1 MQENEIITTI
11 KKNWNSILASLQ
23 NDWDMTPVS
32 IDTWCRSLVDNIY
45 AIEDGVVIFALDEM
59 PMVNILRK
67 KYGQYIKASIC
78 ELTEI
83 KLDVDFRL
91 RKDLENMKHS
101 EKNKAVSS
109 YINAASKSGSKTN
122 LNPKYTFDTFVVGS
136 NNNFAHA
143 ACLAVAESPGEVY
156 NPLFIYGGVGLGK
169 THLMQSIAHFVINSD
184 ADKKVTYITSEEFMN
199 EMIDAIKNQKNREF
213 REKYRNVDVLLID
226 DIQFIS
232 NRESTQEEFFHTFNT
247 LYGSNKQIVI
257 SSDRPPKE
265 LTKLEDRIR
274 TRFEQG
280 LQVDI
285 KPPTYETSMAI
296 LDKKI
301 EAEGYSVPYEVK
313 DFIVNN
319 INSNIRELEGAL
331 TKITAYSKLSNNPI
345 TLEMAQDMLKDLISP
360 NAKRE
365 VTIEYIIQVVA
376 DHFGIPIVDIISAKR
391 KADIV
396 YPRQI
401 AMYLCRTCTQ
411 EPLTSIGKVLGNRDH
426 TTVIHGA
433 EKIEEEIKN
442 DEKTKNVIDIL
453 IKKINPS

>member
-1 MQENEIITTI
+1 MQDNETLKLIRDNWDRILDTMQQDYDITPI
-11 KKNWNSILASLQ
+11 SIE
-23 NDWDMTPVS
+23 
-32 IDTWCRSLVDNIY
+32 TWCRNLINRIYSFEDNVITFSLKDKPEI
-45 AIEDGVVIFALDEM
+45 D
-59 PMVNILRK
+59 ILNK
-67 KYGQYIKASIC
+67 KYYHYIKSTISEFTGKKIDVMFLHEN
-78 ELTEI
+78 ELRNI
-83 KLDVDFRL
+83 KPA
-91 RKDLENMKHS
+91 
-101 EKNKAVSS
+101 EKKVSS
-109 YINAASKSGSKTN
+109 YNNGVSKNN
-122 LNPKYTFDTFVVGS
+122 LNPKYTFDTFVVGN

-143 ACLAVAESPGEVY
+143 ACLVVAESPGEVY

-169 THLMQSIAHFVINSD
+169 THLMQSIAHFVIHSD
-184 ADKKVTYITSEEFMN
+184 SSKKVTYITSEEFMN
-199 EMIDAIKNQKNREF
+199 EMIDAIKNQKNKEF

-274 TRFEQG
+274 TRFECG

-301 EAEGYSVPYEVK
+301 EAEGYNVPYEVK

-331 TKITAYSKLSNNPI
+331 TKITAYSKLSKNPI
-345 TLEMAQDMLKDLISP
+345 NLEMAQDILKDLISP

-365 VTIEYIIQVVA
+365 ITIEYIIQVVA
-376 DHFGIPIVDIISAKR
+376 DHFNVSIADIISAKR

-401 AMYLCRTCTQ
+401 AMYLCRKCTQ
-411 EPLTSIGKVLGNRDH
+411 EPLTSIGKYMGDRDH

-433 EKIEEEIKN
+433 DKIEKEIKEN
-442 DEKTKNVIDIL
+442 ENTKNVIDIL

>member
-1 MQENEIITTI
+1 MQENEIINKIKNNWDQILTTMQQDYDI
-11 KKNWNSILASLQ
+11 SN
-23 NDWDMTPVS
+23 VS
-32 IDTWCRSLVDNIY
+32 IDTWVKDLINHIYSYDNDI
-45 AIEDGVVIFALDEM
+45 ITFALTEK
-59 PMVNILRK
+59 PMIKILQTKYYHFIRSTLGEFTGKKIDVLFVHENDILNEKPVKKNI
-67 KYGQYIKASIC
+67 SP
-78 ELTEI
+78 
-83 KLDVDFRL
+83 
-91 RKDLENMKHS
+91 NMGVFS
-101 EKNKAVSS
+101 
-109 YINAASKSGSKTN
+109 TN
-122 LNPKYTFDTFVVGS
+122 LNPKYTFDTFVVGN

-169 THLMQSIAHFVINSD
+169 THLMQSIAHFVISSD
-184 ADKKVTYITSEEFMN
+184 DSKKVTYITSEEFMN

-301 EAEGYSVPYEVK
+301 EADGYNVPYEVK

-331 TKITAYSKLSNNPI
+331 NKITAYSKISNNPI
-345 TLEMAQDMLKDLISP
+345 SLEMAQDILKDLISP
-360 NAKRE
+360 NTKRE

-376 DHFGIPIVDIISAKR
+376 EHFGISIIDILSKKR
-391 KADIV
+391 KADIA

-401 AMYLCRTCTQ
+401 AMYLCRKCTQ
-411 EPLTSIGKVLGNRDH
+411 EPLATIGKYMGDRDH

-433 EKIEEEIKN
+433 EKIEKEIK
-442 DEKTKNVIDIL
+442 EKETTKNLVDVL
-453 IKKINPS
+453 IKKINPN

>member
-1 MQENEIITTI
+1 MPEIDIINKI
-11 KKNWNSILASLQ
+11 KENWNQILDIMQQDYDIS
-23 NDWDMTPVS
+23 DVS
-32 IDTWCRSLVDNIY
+32 IDAWVKDLINHIY
-45 AIEDGVVIFALDEM
+45 SYENDVITFALTEKPMIKILQAKYYHFIRSTLCEFTGKKIDILFVHENDIKDEK
-59 PMVNILRK
+59 PVDRKLSPNIGTSR
-67 KYGQYIKASIC
+67 
-78 ELTEI
+78 
-83 KLDVDFRL
+83 
-91 RKDLENMKHS
+91 
-101 EKNKAVSS
+101 
-109 YINAASKSGSKTN
+109 TN
-122 LNPKYTFDTFVVGS
+122 LNPKYTFNTFVVGN

-169 THLMQSIAHFVINSD
+169 THLMQSIAHFVISSD
-184 ADKKVTYITSEEFMN
+184 ASKKVTYITSEEFMN

-301 EAEGYSVPYEVK
+301 EADGYVVPYEVK

-331 TKITAYSKLSNNPI
+331 NKITAYSKISNNPI
-345 TLEMAQDMLKDLISP
+345 SLEMAQDILQDLISP
-360 NAKRE
+360 NTIRE

-376 DHFGIPIVDIISAKR
+376 EHFGISIIDILSKKR
-391 KADIV
+391 KADIA

-401 AMYLCRTCTQ
+401 AMYLCRKCTQ
-411 EPLTSIGKVLGNRDH
+411 EPLSTIGKYMGDRDH

-433 EKIEEEIKN
+433 EKIEKEIK
-442 DEKTKNVIDIL
+442 EKETTRNLVDVL
-453 IKKINPS
+453 IKKINPTNSL

>member
-1 MQENEIITTI
+1 MQENDTI
-11 KKNWNSILASLQ
+11 KIVKENWSQILSTMQ
-23 NDWDMTPVS
+23 QDYDISDIS
-32 IDTWCRSLVDNIY
+32 IDIWFKDLVNHIYSFENDTITFSLV
-45 AIEDGVVIFALDEM
+45 EK
-59 PMVNILRK
+59 PMIKILNT
-67 KYGQYIKASIC
+67 KYYHFIRSTIC
-78 ELTEI
+78 EFTGKKI
-83 KLDVDFRL
+83 DVAFVHENEL
-91 RKDLENMKHS
+91 KDKKVS
-101 EKNKAVSS
+101 AAPVSS
-109 YINAASKSGSKTN
+109 YNNSGAVKTN
-122 LNPKYTFDTFVVGS
+122 LNPKYTFDTFVVGN

-169 THLMQSIAHFVINSD
+169 THLMQSIAHFVISSD
-184 ADKKVTYITSEEFMN
+184 SSKKVTYITSEEFMN
-199 EMIDAIKNQKNREF
+199 EMIDAIKNQKNKEF

-331 TKITAYSKLSNNPI
+331 NKITAYSKISNNPI
-345 TLEMAQDMLKDLISP
+345 SLEMAQDILKDLISP
-360 NAKRE
+360 NTRRE
-365 VTIEYIIQVVA
+365 ITIEYIIQVVA
-376 DHFGIPIVDIISAKR
+376 DHFGISIVDIISAKR

-401 AMYLCRTCTQ
+401 AMYLCRECTQ
-411 EPLTSIGKVLGNRDH
+411 ESLVSIGKYMGDRDH

-433 EKIEEEIKN
+433 EKIEKEIKEN
-442 DEKTKNVIDIL
+442 ENTRNVIDIL

>member
-1 MQENEIITTI
+1 MQDNETLSKI
-11 KKNWNSILASLQ
+11 KENWNQILTTMQQDYDIS
-23 NDWDMTPVS
+23 NVS
-32 IDTWCRSLVDNIY
+32 IDTWVKDLINHIYSYDNN
-45 AIEDGVVIFALDEM
+45 VITFALTEK
-59 PMVNILRK
+59 PMIKILQTKYYHFIRSTLCEFTGK
-67 KYGQYIKASIC
+67 KIDIIFVHENDILNAKPVENKLNTNNPGIFKA
-78 ELTEI
+78 
-83 KLDVDFRL
+83 
-91 RKDLENMKHS
+91 
-101 EKNKAVSS
+101 
-109 YINAASKSGSKTN
+109 N
-122 LNPKYTFDTFVVGS
+122 LNPKYTFDTFVVGN

-169 THLMQSIAHFVINSD
+169 THLMQSIAHFVISSD
-184 ADKKVTYITSEEFMN
+184 KSWKVTYITSEEFMN
-199 EMIDAIKNQKNREF
+199 EMIDAIKNQKNKEF

-301 EAEGYSVPYEVK
+301 EADGYNVPYEVK

-331 TKITAYSKLSNNPI
+331 NKITAYSKISKNPI
-345 TLEMAQDMLKDLISP
+345 SLEMAQDILEDLISP
-360 NAKRE
+360 NTKRE
-365 VTIEYIIQVVA
+365 ITIEYIIQVVA
-376 DHFGIPIVDIISAKR
+376 EHFGISIIDILSKKR
-391 KADIV
+391 KADIA

-401 AMYLCRTCTQ
+401 AMYLCRKCTP
-411 EPLTSIGKVLGNRDH
+411 EPLSTIGKYMGDRDH

-433 EKIEEEIKN
+433 EKIEKELK
-442 DEKTKNVIDIL
+442 EKETTKNIIDVL
-453 IKKINPS
+453 IKKINPQI